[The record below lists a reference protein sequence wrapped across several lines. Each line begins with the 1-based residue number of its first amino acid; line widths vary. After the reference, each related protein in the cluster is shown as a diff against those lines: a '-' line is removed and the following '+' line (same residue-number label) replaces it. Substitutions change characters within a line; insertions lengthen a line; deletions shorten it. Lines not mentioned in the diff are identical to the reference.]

1 MTTTKIKIDQRRK
14 KRAKIDTTPIM
25 VLKTLMHGHIIPFA
39 LGVAFFHYGD
49 MSAAYAFAYGS
60 FYLIL
65 PFGIYHEEIRPEPTG
80 FYILAMIYIY
90 FVFIIYALEGGQY
103 VL

>member
-1 MTTTKIKIDQRRK
+1 MTTQKDINTKKTAK
-14 KRAKIDTTPIM
+14 TKIDTTPIK
-25 VLKTLMHGHIIPFA
+25 VLKTFVHGLFIPFA
-39 LGVAFFHYGD
+39 LGVAFFYYGD
-49 MSAAYAFAYGS
+49 MSAAYAFGYGS
-60 FYLIL
+60 FYLLL

-80 FYILAMIYIY
+80 FYILAMVYLY